1 MGSMSEALRN
11 NAAGFL
17 AAAIINISTEEDS
30 LNMNMTEL
38 KSKTSAE
45 LRDIYNKLVEKQV
58 KRFKSREEAEKRV
71 VEALKSA
78 DQWEGAKSAKADK
91 ADKAPN
97 APKATKGAPRKN
109 VTYKIKETD
118 AKMHEGSARTKVYNF
133 VKAAA
138 KNGRTREQIE
148 DNFAEDETVNV
159 QSAISYLVKFDLL
172 EVVAQAE

>member
-11 NAAGFL
+11 NADGFL

-30 LNMNMTEL
+30 LNMNMTGL
-38 KSKTSAE
+38 KSKTSVE
-45 LRDIYNKLVEKQV
+45 LRNIYNKLVEKQV
-58 KRFKSREEAEKRV
+58 KRFKSREDAEKRV
-71 VEALKSA
+71 AEALKA
-78 DQWEGAKSAKADK
+78 ANQWEGTKGTEADK
-91 ADKAPN
+91 ADKAP
-97 APKATKGAPRKN
+97 KAGKGAPRKN
-109 VTYKIKETD
+109 VTYKIRETD

-159 QSAISYLVKFDLL
+159 QSAISYLFKFDLL
-172 EVVAQAE
+172 EVIAQAE